1 MAGSKVTKT
10 IFQYAYGIGAS
21 IVIVGALAKILH
33 VDILG
38 MSGSFLLAV
47 GMGTEAVIFFMSAFE
62 PQEEDLDS
70 LMSEPRSVSARKKLR
85 PMRPKPL
92 IPTRIA
98 HGAL

>member
-62 PQEEDLDS
+62 D
-70 LMSEPRSVSARKKLR
+70 RKSVV
-85 PMRPKPL
+85 
-92 IPTRIA
+92 
-98 HGAL
+98 